1 MTGLIPDEG
10 EVLIANLI
18 FKGGDANRGTSLQL
32 GLMIN
37 TSVSETTVLADIVE
51 PTGGTYA
58 RKTLA
63 DASWSVSGGFCTYAL
78 QTFQPVGSAYAQPI
92 TGYFIAT
99 TGTTPKLLAVEIDA
113 NGPYTIDTSNQY
125 DITPK
130 FSLP

>member
-1 MTGLIPDEG
+1 MAGIVPDEG
-10 EVLIANLI
+10 EVLIANLV
-18 FKGGDANRGTSLQL
+18 FKGGDVNRGSSLQL

-37 TSVSETTVLADIVE
+37 TSVSETTTLADIVE

-63 DASWSVSGGFCTYAL
+63 DASWSVSGGFVTYAL
-78 QTFQPVGSAYAQPI
+78 QTFQPVGTSYAQPI

-113 NGPYTIDTSNQY
+113 NGPYTIDTSSYY
-125 DITPK
+125 DVTPK
-130 FSLP
+130 FPLP